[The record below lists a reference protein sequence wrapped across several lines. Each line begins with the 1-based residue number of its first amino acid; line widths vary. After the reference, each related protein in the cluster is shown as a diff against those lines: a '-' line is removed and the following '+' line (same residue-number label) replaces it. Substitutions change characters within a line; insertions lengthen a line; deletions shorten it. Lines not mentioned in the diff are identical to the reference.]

1 MHQEL
6 LNYIR
11 NSLKQ
16 GFHRDEIRNA
26 LIRAGWRIDDIK
38 DAFDFLKDADKA
50 EVTIKKEIFSGK
62 NAIAAIILVG
72 LFIFSAS
79 AVFGGYYY
87 WQTIPEKL
95 INGIKENIDN
105 LNSFNYAVAADFK
118 NETKKTSVDAAFS
131 GMFDFS
137 EKDSLKE
144 IIKKRDIFKGEYV
157 GKEKI
162 GGVETKHLKLVVN
175 KENLYAALAEIAE
188 KFSAEENK
196 NMLIESITAI
206 SNVSGDVWIGREDL
220 FIHKANFDIA
230 ARNGGIFNFQ
240 INFSDFNKY
249 VEIKSPQKSESFLEF
264 LEKSF
269 FNGKYA
275 KPDYANSASEGL

>member
-6 LNYIR
+6 INYIS
-11 NSLKQ
+11 NTLKR
-16 GFHRDEIRNA
+16 GFSRDEIRDA

-50 EVTIKKEIFSGK
+50 KVTIKKEIFSGK
-62 NAIAAIILVG
+62 NAIAAIILSG

-79 AVFGGYYY
+79 AAFGGYYY

-95 INGIKENIDN
+95 INGLKENIDN
-105 LNSFNYAVAADFK
+105 LNSFNYAAAADFK
-118 NETKKTSVDAAFS
+118 NETKKTGAEAVFS
-131 GMFDFS
+131 GIFDFS
-137 EKDSLKE
+137 KKDNLKE
-144 IIKKRDIFKGEYV
+144 IIKKRDIFKGEYI
-157 GKEKI
+157 GKEEI

-188 KFSAEENK
+188 KFSVEESK
-196 NMLIESITAI
+196 DMLIESITAI
-206 SNVSGDVWIGREDL
+206 SNVSGDVWVGREDL
-220 FIHKANFDIA
+220 FIYKADFDIA

-240 INFSDFNKY
+240 INFSDFNKH
-249 VEIKSPQKSESFLEF
+249 VKIKSPQKSESFLEF
-264 LEKSF
+264 LEKSLF
-269 FNGKYA
+269 DGEYS